1 MINRIHEVV
10 KIITIMNENQI
21 MYVAEIIGVI
31 WFVLFVCAYLK

>member
-21 MYVAEIIGVI
+21 MYVVEIIGMI